1 MGTTNSEAVVSIS
14 SIELHVFKSQLYCK
28 KFRPRQQSQKVLW
41 DRTSVWVRK
50 LNLEQKSTN
59 DEHTYISSTVVGCLW
74 GEKDTLPVFF
84 FSPSVWRSQHD
95 KTYSIYLPRERLWSR
110 SEYRILPKSS
120 YMKYICIS
128 IDREYIKWLPSSKS
142 LSFSFAHK
150 RGRPLVQV

>member
-74 GEKDTLPVFF
+74 GKRHSTSLFF
-84 FSPSVWRSQHD
+84 L
-95 KTYSIYLPRERLWSR
+95 SICLEITTWQDLQYLPTPRTPVKQKWI
-110 SEYRILPKSS
+110 YRILPKSS